1 MAGKAVVMNIVEI
14 VRALRD
20 VGKSLD
26 SLGESLYV
34 NYSFDLID
42 HVSATDF
49 GNLCQYVG
57 RLLERFGQAALC
69 ELGDARTGKDYGEVE
84 VEIAVAFANASCA
97 LVKCWRIY
105 ADSLLKWSNPS
116 LLTSL
121 WGRADDE
128 DGEHS
133 WYRYAC
139 EELRKA
145 SNLDERLLS
154 QVKTAN
160 EELGQITAKRE
171 ERERAVD
178 KGESVDDWYK
188 RALSEENL
196 KAICHSA
203 ARIIDKDPCGRIDV
217 EELFEKLFAIH
228 GDLFTSRFVNHP
240 DFLSKFRL
248 TMGRPLAISRIGPS
262 ERENV
267 SGVNS

>member
-14 VRALRD
+14 VRSLRD

-49 GNLCQYVG
+49 GNLCQDVG
-57 RLLERFGQAALC
+57 RLLERFAQAALC

-84 VEIAVAFANASCA
+84 VEIAVAFANASGA

-105 ADSLLKWSNPS
+105 AENLLKWSNPS

-133 WYRYAC
+133 WYKYAC
-139 EELRKA
+139 EELREA
-145 SNLDERLLS
+145 SDLDERLLY

-160 EELGQITAKRE
+160 EKLGRYLAKRE
-171 ERERAVD
+171 ERERAAD
-178 KGESVDDWYK
+178 KGESIDDWYK

-203 ARIIDKDPCGRIDV
+203 ARIIDKDCYGRIDV

-240 DFLSKFRL
+240 DFLNKFRL
-248 TMGRPLAISRIGPS
+248 TMGRPLAVVRITPS
-262 ERENV
+262 ERENAR
-267 SGVNS
+267 